1 MEDDDKLA
9 LSAPVTAKDVVEAPG
24 ATAPVIK
31 QRDEGN
37 NLWGYD
43 LQIGALKEA
52 AKAVAPE
59 SEEDRRKR
67 EWRERSRKT
76 IAAVSDGLSALANLY
91 FTSQYAPNAYTG
103 QNSQLGKVSGRIDAL
118 RAERDANRDR
128 YNNIMV
134 KLGDVHNA
142 KASALRAMRA
152 QQKAQELA
160 DLEEKRK
167 ADLHPWAVKAAQAQ
181 AAKDENLAG
190 KAGYEMGISQLK
202 FENTPTELE
211 NKNKKDA
218 KEIELT
224 GARIRTEGSKQNAN
238 NAAAQYSR
246 TKAASVGQEKVYGH
260 FLGKAYYNQRDF
272 DEAVHKALKDYNE
285 RNGHYVTEKKAKY
298 NPSTGKNEEVEEE
311 RFVPAIPLK
320 WSRRTSSGQN
330 EEVKHETSYLAAEL
344 EYLLDQE
351 SVDDTPLSKQAEKN
365 NNNTPPSRRK

>member
-24 ATAPVIK
+24 AMAPVIK

-67 EWRERSRKT
+67 ERRERSRKT

-160 DLEEKRK
+160 DLEAKRK

-181 AAKDENLAG
+181 AEKDANLAG

-246 TKAASVGQEKVYGH
+246 TKAAKAGTKKGFWVEDGDGKSRFIEDDHIDEEFSLLDEDSQKKAGNQSGYGTN
-260 FLGKAYYNQRDF
+260 KPTKEQKQQAI
-272 DEAVHKALKDYNE
+272 AKNE
-285 RNGHYVTEKKAKY
+285 RNKFDVNNHKMSNGSSSQKGNSGT
-298 NPSTGKNEEVEEE
+298 TTL
-311 RFVPAIPLK
+311 PLK
-320 WSRRTSSGQN
+320 RD
-330 EEVKHETSYLAAEL
+330 L
-344 EYLLDQE
+344 
-351 SVDDTPLSKQAEKN
+351 
-365 NNNTPPSRRK
+365 